1 MILRALTNG
10 AASGDQTLT
19 GPSRIIGGVLISADG
34 TNNATVVVRREDS
47 SGKPIIHVV
56 SKIPLWLTGPFSL
69 EGSQNAF
76 VSVSGTGALGQFYE
90 WVE

>member
-19 GPSRIIGGVLISADG
+19 VPSRIVGGVLISADG
-34 TNNATVVVRREDS
+34 TNNATVVVRRDDS

-56 SKIPLWLTGPFSL
+56 TKIPLWLTGPFSL
-69 EGSQNAF
+69 EGAANAF
-76 VSVSGTGALGQFYE
+76 VSVSGTGALAQIYE